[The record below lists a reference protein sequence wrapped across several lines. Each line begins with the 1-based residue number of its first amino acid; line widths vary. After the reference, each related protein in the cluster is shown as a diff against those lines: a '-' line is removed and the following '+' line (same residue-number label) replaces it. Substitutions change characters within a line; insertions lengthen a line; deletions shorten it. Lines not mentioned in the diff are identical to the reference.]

1 MAPRLRRRRR
11 RWPPKA
17 PRRRTRARRR
27 KKKDE
32 ADDGTG
38 KKKKKEKKQKAS
50 AMMEEALGNDEA
62 AQEVA
67 VEEAD
72 DEESELAKAVA
83 KLNALLESSGTEK
96 ELEAA
101 IKLAHGAGADDKDL
115 QAAALRIKELR
126 SIAKA
131 KERLRT
137 ALDDLDMPKLR
148 KAITKAEEAGVP
160 KSDIKEAKKVLAV
173 EEPKALV
180 REQLRVAQDAGDAA
194 ALKVAV
200 QEAKRIGIESEEL
213 VEFEKLLAG
222 AESKEKAE
230 AALKGAIEERDI
242 HKLKF
247 AIQQA
252 KDAGVEKDQIKQA
265 KAVLKEEEPKQAAR
279 ELLEKAMESCAI
291 AALKEAIAAAEAAP
305 LEAKEYKPAVKLLK
319 QEEEKERLLGAVK
332 QALADAKTVDTS
344 SIDALRAAKE
354 SLSEAIQVAIKSG
367 VPEAH
372 IADAEMRRKKLH
384 NAIEDLKGSIR
395 VFCRIRPLSGKERES
410 GDTEVTKKTSL
421 MSLQVDNPNMDQGVQ
436 TFNFDSVF
444 TPGTQEEV
452 FEDCRDLVQSA
463 VDGYNVTIF
472 AYGQTGAGKTFTMYG
487 AKGMEGTTPRTIQE
501 IYRLTEQGSGRFDY
515 TVTGSMLE
523 LYRNDLID
531 LLCKGKEGANK
542 KLNIRQEKS
551 GMVMVEGLSEEV
563 CPSAAELTN
572 LLERGNDQ
580 RTVAATA
587 MNSESS
593 RSHLVFIIR
602 VISVN
607 RETKEQLRGKMLIVD
622 LAGSERLKKSQVSE
636 DMQKEAIEINKS
648 LTALGDVIEAL
659 TKGNKV
665 CPYRNHK
672 LTQLMQDSLGGSAKT
687 LMFVN
692 CSPANTNTD
701 ETVMSLK
708 YATRAKTI
716 TNTGKKS

>member
-1 MAPRLRRRRR
+1 
-11 RWPPKA
+11 
-17 PRRRTRARRR
+17 
-27 KKKDE
+27 
-32 ADDGTG
+32 
-38 KKKKKEKKQKAS
+38 
-50 AMMEEALGNDEA
+50 
-62 AQEVA
+62 
-67 VEEAD
+67 
-72 DEESELAKAVA
+72 
-83 KLNALLESSGTEK
+83 
-96 ELEAA
+96 
-101 IKLAHGAGADDKDL
+101 LAHGAGADDKDL

-395 VFCRIRPLSGKERES
+395 VFCRIRPLSKTEKER
-410 GDTEVTKKTSL
+410 GDTTITSATDSMTL
-421 MSLQVDNPNMDQGVQ
+421 KVQ
-436 TFNFDSVF
+436 QEEGSAQFQFDAVW
-444 TPGTQEEV
+444 TPGTQEEI
-452 FEDCRDLVQSA
+452 FEDCKDLVQSA
-463 VDGYNVTIF
+463 VDGYNVTMF

-487 AKGMEGTTPRTIQE
+487 APGMEGTAPRTIGE
-501 IYRLTEQGSGRFDY
+501 IYKVIEAGKSRCNF
-515 TVTGSMLE
+515 TVMGSMLE
-523 LYRNDLID
+523 LYKNDLID
-531 LLCKGKEGANK
+531 LLSKGNPSASKGK
-542 KLNIRQEKS
+542 LNVRQEKS
-551 GMVMVEGLSEEV
+551 GAVQVENLTEEECSSPEALS
-563 CPSAAELTN
+563 A
-572 LLERGNDQ
+572 LLERGNAQ
-580 RTVAATA
+580 RTVAATV